1 MDDGVRD
8 HDEQLTMKRAQLL
21 GMAFL
26 DGRKIP
32 NKQIYETLTL
42 EEIRR
47 QRIVPIDVSQYAI
60 LFGVTTTT
68 SHKTMS
74 DMQAKFQDQRLNFVI
89 VSDNTFNEYL
99 NIYDPPKKVDY
110 QDIVITNTK
119 DTDLIERVSKTLL
132 EVRSDDILAY
142 LVKQAY
148 ALKASDIH
156 LECAKE
162 NVRVRFRVDG
172 VLHPV
177 AFLDKDKYRQ
187 LGSSI
192 AVAAN
197 TTTNASESQT
207 GHINREDT
215 MADGTKVPINLRVET
230 VPTIYGQDAVLRLF
244 NFKPEFLQLKNLG
257 MSPSE
262 KEVIEDIIKHP
273 TGLVLVVGPTGSG
286 KTTTLYSMVNALNEP
301 ERKIIT
307 LEDPVE
313 YYLDG
318 VVQIPIDT
326 RKNELGFSEKLRAV
340 LRLDPDIIMIG
351 EIRDLDTVKTAL
363 QASLTGHLVLS
374 TYHASSAA
382 AALSRM
388 IDATGENPLLIS
400 AIRLVTAQRLVRVLD
415 DATKIAYQP
424 DDHLKELLK
433 TKLANLPANI
443 PKPDIDSLTL
453 YKPGTSPQNPFGYN
467 GQIAI
472 RELMLMKPA
481 VINVLKRP
489 SSQINAIDLEE
500 AAISEGMLTMLHD
513 GILKAIEGKTSLEEV
528 FRVIG

>member
-1 MDDGVRD
+1 MADQLRD
-8 HDEQLTMKRAQLL
+8 HEEQLTVQRARLL
-21 GMAFL
+21 GMAYL
-26 DGRKIP
+26 DGR
-32 NKQIYETLTL
+32 QIANFVTYVLLTPQ
-42 EEIRR
+42 EVKSFRV
-47 QRIVPIDVSQYAI
+47 VPIDATQSSI

-74 DMQAKFQDQRLNFVI
+74 DMRARFQDQRLSFVI
-89 VSDNTFNEYL
+89 ISDATFNAYVNL
-99 NIYDPPKKVDY
+99 YDPPKKIEY
-110 QDIVITNTK
+110 KDIIITESN
-119 DTDLIERVSKTLL
+119 DIDLLAQVSKSLE

-148 ALKASDIH
+148 SLKASDIH
-156 LECAKE
+156 LESQKE
-162 NVRVRFRVDG
+162 DIRIRFRVDG

-177 AFLDKDKYRQ
+177 ARLSKDKYRQ
-187 LGSSI
+187 LNSSI

-197 TTTNASESQT
+197 TSTNSSESQT

-230 VPTIYGQDAVLRLF
+230 VPTIYGQDSVLRLF

-257 MSPSE
+257 LDPWEMD
-262 KEVIEDIIKHP
+262 IIQDIIKHP

-286 KTTTLYSMVNALNEP
+286 KTTTLYSMVNALNVP

-318 VVQIPIDT
+318 VVQIPVDT
-326 RKNELGFSEKLRAV
+326 RKNESGFSEKLRAV

-351 EIRDLDTVKTAL
+351 EIRDLDTAKTSL

-374 TYHASSAA
+374 TYHASSAS

-415 DATKIAYQP
+415 DKTKIPYKP
-424 DDHLKELLK
+424 DDAVKEMLRK
-433 TKLANLPANI
+433 RLANLPATV
-443 PKPDIDSLTL
+443 PMPDIDNLTL
-453 YKPGTSPQNPFGYN
+453 YKPGTSPENPFGYN

-489 SSQINAIDLEE
+489 PMQITALDIEE
-500 AAISEGMLTMLHD
+500 AAVSEGMLTLVHD
-513 GILKAIEGKTSLEEV
+513 GMLKAIAGTTSLEEV